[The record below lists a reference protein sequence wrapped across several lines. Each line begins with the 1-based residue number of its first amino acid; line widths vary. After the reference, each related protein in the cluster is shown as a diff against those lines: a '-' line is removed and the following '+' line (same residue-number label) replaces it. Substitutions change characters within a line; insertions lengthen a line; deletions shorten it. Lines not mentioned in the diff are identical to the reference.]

1 MKKYVKYVIIR
12 KTEKCEVFTVK
23 KAILFDLDGTLTD
36 SGEGII
42 NCAQYAF
49 QQMGYPVPPR
59 EEMGVFV
66 GPPLWDTFEKFGIPK
81 ERTDEAVRIFRSRY
95 VPIGKYEN
103 TPYPGIRELLE
114 ALKEA
119 GDILYV
125 ATSKPETTAVD
136 ILNHFDLS
144 KYFDRICGADLEKKR
159 NSKDAV
165 IAYLLDLTGSDAEM
179 VMVGDT
185 EYDVLGAAAHGI
197 PTIGVS
203 WGYGSVEK
211 MRSAG
216 AKAIADT
223 PEALLELLK

>member
-1 MKKYVKYVIIR
+1 M
-12 KTEKCEVFTVK
+12 K

-81 ERTDEAVRIFRSRY
+81 ERTDEAVQIFRSRY
-95 VPIGKYEN
+95 VPIGKFEN

-114 ALKEA
+114 ALGAE
-119 GDILYV
+119 GNLLYV
-125 ATSKPETTAVD
+125 ATSKPETTAVEV
-136 ILNHFDLS
+136 LEHFDLA

-165 IAYLLDLTGSDAEM
+165 IAYLLNMTGSDAEM

-203 WGYGSVEK
+203 WGYGDVAAMEK
-211 MRSAG
+211 AG
-216 AKAIADT
+216 AKAIANST
-223 PEALLELLK
+223 KELLEMLR

>member
-1 MKKYVKYVIIR
+1 M
-12 KTEKCEVFTVK
+12 K

-81 ERTDEAVRIFRSRY
+81 ERTDEAVQIFRSRY
-95 VPIGKYEN
+95 VPIGKFEN

-114 ALKEA
+114 ALGAE
-119 GDILYV
+119 GNLLYV
-125 ATSKPETTAVD
+125 ATSKPETTAVEV
-136 ILNHFDLS
+136 LEHFDLAR
-144 KYFDRICGADLEKKR
+144 YFDRICGADLEKKR

-165 IAYLLDLTGSDAEM
+165 IAYLLNVTGSDAEM

-203 WGYGSVEK
+203 WGYGDVAAMEK
-211 MRSAG
+211 AG
-216 AKAIADT
+216 AKAIANST
-223 PEALLELLK
+223 KELLEMLR

>member
-1 MKKYVKYVIIR
+1 M
-12 KTEKCEVFTVK
+12 K

-81 ERTDEAVRIFRSRY
+81 ERTDEAVQIFRSRY
-95 VPIGKYEN
+95 VPIGKFEN

-114 ALKEA
+114 ALGVE
-119 GDILYV
+119 GNLLYV
-125 ATSKPETTAVD
+125 ATSKPETTAVEV
-136 ILNHFDLS
+136 LEHFDLAG
-144 KYFDRICGADLEKKR
+144 YFDRICGADLEKKR

-165 IAYLLDLTGSDAEM
+165 IAYLLNMTGSDAEM

-203 WGYGSVEK
+203 WGYGDVAAMEK
-211 MRSAG
+211 AG
-216 AKAIADT
+216 AKAIVNST
-223 PEALLELLK
+223 EELLEMLR

>member
-1 MKKYVKYVIIR
+1 M
-12 KTEKCEVFTVK
+12 K
-23 KAILFDLDGTLTD
+23 KAILFDLDGTITD

-81 ERTDEAVRIFRSRY
+81 EQTDEAVRIFRSRY
-95 VPIGKYEN
+95 VPIGKFEN

-114 ALKEA
+114 RLKEM
-119 GDILYV
+119 GFLLYV
-125 ATSKPETTAVD
+125 ATSKPETTATE
-136 ILNHFDLS
+136 ILEHFDLA

-159 NSKDAV
+159 NSDA
-165 IAYLLDLTGSDAEM
+165 DMT
-179 VMVGDT
+179 MVGDT

-203 WGYGSVEK
+203 WGYGDVAA
-211 MRSAG
+211 MRAAG

-223 PEALLELLK
+223 MQALETYLTEGN

>member
-1 MKKYVKYVIIR
+1 M
-12 KTEKCEVFTVK
+12 K

-81 ERTDEAVRIFRSRY
+81 ERTDEAVQIFRSRY
-95 VPIGKYEN
+95 VPIGKFEN

-114 ALKEA
+114 ALGAE
-119 GDILYV
+119 GSLLYV
-125 ATSKPETTAVD
+125 ATSKPETTAVEV
-136 ILNHFDLS
+136 LEHFDLAG
-144 KYFDRICGADLEKKR
+144 YFDRICGADLEKKR

-165 IAYLLDLTGSDAEM
+165 IAYLLNMTGSDAEM

-203 WGYGSVEK
+203 WGYGDVAAMEK
-211 MRSAG
+211 AG
-216 AKAIADT
+216 AKAIANST
-223 PEALLELLK
+223 EELLEMLR

>member
-1 MKKYVKYVIIR
+1 M
-12 KTEKCEVFTVK
+12 K

-81 ERTDEAVRIFRSRY
+81 ERTDEAVQVFRSRY
-95 VPIGKYEN
+95 VPIGKFEN

-114 ALKEA
+114 ALRAE
-119 GDILYV
+119 GNLLYV
-125 ATSKPETTAVD
+125 ATSKPETTAVEV
-136 ILNHFDLS
+136 LEHFDLAR
-144 KYFDRICGADLEKKR
+144 YFDRICGADLEKKR

-165 IAYLLDLTGSDAEM
+165 IAYLLDMTGSDAEM

-203 WGYGSVEK
+203 WGYGDVAAMEK
-211 MRSAG
+211 AG
-216 AKAIADT
+216 AKAIAHTTD
-223 PEALLELLK
+223 ELLEMLK

>member
-1 MKKYVKYVIIR
+1 M
-12 KTEKCEVFTVK
+12 K

-81 ERTDEAVRIFRSRY
+81 EKTDEAVRIFRSRY

-144 KYFDRICGADLEKKR
+144 RYFDRICGADLEKKR

-165 IAYLLDLTGSDAEM
+165 IAYLLELTGSDAEM
-179 VMVGDT
+179 IMVGDT
-185 EYDVLGAAAHGI
+185 QYDVLGAAAHGI

-203 WGYGSVEK
+203 WGYGSVEE

-223 PEALLELLK
+223 PEALLKLLK

>member
-1 MKKYVKYVIIR
+1 M
-12 KTEKCEVFTVK
+12 K

-81 ERTDEAVRIFRSRY
+81 ERTDEAVQIFRSRY
-95 VPIGKYEN
+95 VPIGKFEN

-114 ALKEA
+114 ALGAE
-119 GDILYV
+119 GSLLYV
-125 ATSKPETTAVD
+125 ATSKPETTAVEV
-136 ILNHFDLS
+136 LEHFDLAR
-144 KYFDRICGADLEKKR
+144 YFDRICGADLEKKR

-165 IAYLLDLTGSDAEM
+165 IAYLLNMTGSDAEM

-203 WGYGSVEK
+203 WGYGDVAAMEK
-211 MRSAG
+211 AG
-216 AKAIADT
+216 AKAIANST
-223 PEALLELLK
+223 KELLEMLR

>member
-1 MKKYVKYVIIR
+1 M
-12 KTEKCEVFTVK
+12 K

-81 ERTDEAVRIFRSRY
+81 ERADEAVQIFRSRY
-95 VPIGKYEN
+95 VPIGKFEN

-114 ALKEA
+114 ALGAE
-119 GDILYV
+119 GNLLYV
-125 ATSKPETTAVD
+125 ATSKPETTAVEV
-136 ILNHFDLS
+136 LEHFDLAR
-144 KYFDRICGADLEKKR
+144 YFDRICGADLEKKR

-165 IAYLLDLTGSDAEM
+165 IAYLLNMTGSDAEM

-203 WGYGSVEK
+203 WGYGDVAAMEK
-211 MRSAG
+211 AG
-216 AKAIADT
+216 AKAIANST
-223 PEALLELLK
+223 EELLEMLR

>member
-1 MKKYVKYVIIR
+1 M
-12 KTEKCEVFTVK
+12 K

-66 GPPLWDTFEKFGIPK
+66 GPPLWDTFERFGIPK
-81 ERTDEAVRIFRSRY
+81 ERTDEAVQIFRSRY
-95 VPIGKYEN
+95 VPIGKFEN

-114 ALKEA
+114 ALGAE
-119 GDILYV
+119 GNLLYV
-125 ATSKPETTAVD
+125 ATSKPEATAVEV
-136 ILNHFDLS
+136 LEHFDLAR
-144 KYFDRICGADLEKKR
+144 YFDRICGADLEKKR

-165 IAYLLDLTGSDAEM
+165 IAYLLNMTGSDAEM

-197 PTIGVS
+197 PTIGVA
-203 WGYGSVEK
+203 WGYGKTADMEA
-211 MRSAG
+211 AG
-216 AKAIADT
+216 AKAIAQT
-223 PEALLELLK
+223 PEHLVELLREM